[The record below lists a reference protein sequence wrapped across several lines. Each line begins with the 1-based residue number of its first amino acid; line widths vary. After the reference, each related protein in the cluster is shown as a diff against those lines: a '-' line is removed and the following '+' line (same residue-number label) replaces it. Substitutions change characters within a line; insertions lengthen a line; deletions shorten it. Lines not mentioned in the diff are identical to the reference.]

1 MSDQRPVTIWIYLLI
16 FQIAFG
22 LAIFG
27 FTREYY
33 AGDSE
38 TNPVAAVSRS
48 QTMPAVTQPAST
60 FTPEMIDTLVTLQP
74 DMTNP
79 VEISRLADQYFANKQ
94 YEKAAEWYEKL
105 LEFGPD
111 NVDTLNNVGL
121 TLHYLGRSEEAL
133 VRLKQGAM
141 IDPTH
146 QRVWL
151 TLGFVNSDMGNAEDA
166 RTALNTA
173 VSINP
178 DNSIGQSASGMLAR
192 LP

>member
-1 MSDQRPVTIWIYLLI
+1 MSDQRPVTFWVYLLI

-22 LAIFG
+22 LTVFG
-27 FTREYY
+27 VTREYY

-38 TNPVAAVSRS
+38 TNSIPAASASRTTTVAAE
-48 QTMPAVTQPAST
+48 PAST

-94 YEKAAEWYEKL
+94 YDKAAEWYKKL

-111 NVDTLNNVGL
+111 NVDTLNNLGL
-121 TLHYLGRSEEAL
+121 TLHYLGRPEEAL
-133 VRLKQGAM
+133 VRLNQGAM

-151 TLGFVNSDMGNAEDA
+151 TLGFVNSDMGDVEAA
-166 RTALNTA
+166 RTALSTA
-173 VSINP
+173 VRINP
-178 DNSIGQSASGMLAR
+178 DNSVGQSASGMLAR

>member
-1 MSDQRPVTIWIYLLI
+1 MSDQRPVTFWIYLLI
-16 FQIAFG
+16 LQIAFG

>member
-1 MSDQRPVTIWIYLLI
+1 MPDQRTVTFWIYLLI

-27 FTREYY
+27 FTRDYY

-38 TNPVAAVSRS
+38 ANPVAAVSGSR
-48 QTMPAVTQPAST
+48 TMPAVTEPAAT
-60 FTPEMIDTLVTLQP
+60 FTPEMFDTLVTLQP

-79 VEISRLADQYFANKQ
+79 VEISRLADQYFANEQ

-111 NVDTLNNVGL
+111 NVDTLNNLGL

-133 VRLKQGAM
+133 ARLNQGAM

-166 RTALNTA
+166 RTALTTA

>member
-1 MSDQRPVTIWIYLLI
+1 MPDQRTVTFWIYLLI

-27 FTREYY
+27 FTRDYY

-38 TNPVAAVSRS
+38 ANPVAAVSGSR
-48 QTMPAVTQPAST
+48 TMPAVSEPAST
-60 FTPEMIDTLVTLQP
+60 FTPEMFDTLVTLQP

-79 VEISRLADQYFANKQ
+79 VEISRLADQYFANEQ

-111 NVDTLNNVGL
+111 NVDTLNNLGL

-133 VRLKQGAM
+133 ARLNQGAM

>member
-1 MSDQRPVTIWIYLLI
+1 MSDQKPVAFWVYLSI

-22 LAIFG
+22 LAVFG
-27 FTREYY
+27 ITREYY
-33 AGDSE
+33 DGTGEANS
-38 TNPVAAVSRS
+38 VAAASASRTTTAVSE
-48 QTMPAVTQPAST
+48 PANT

-111 NVDTLNNVGL
+111 NVDTLNNLGL

-133 VRLKQGAM
+133 VRLNQGAM
-141 IDPTH
+141 TDPTH

-151 TLGFVNSDMGNAEDA
+151 TLGFVNNDMGNVEDA
-166 RTALNTA
+166 KAALSTA
-173 VSINP
+173 VRINSE
-178 DNSIGQSASGMLAR
+178 NSVGQSAAGMLAR